1 MLQTKTENK
10 SIWIIGILSI
20 VIPIVVAI
28 LLFMPEKIN
37 MPGNWIRTL
46 PHLNGILNSGTA
58 LALIIG
64 FVAIKKKEVLL
75 HRNSMTLA
83 FILGSLFLI
92 SYVIYH
98 SGAESTIYGDAN
110 RDGILSDSE
119 REILGSNRMIY
130 LIILL
135 SHIALATI
143 VVPFVLLAL
152 YYAYT
157 NNLVKHKKIV
167 KFTLPIWFYVSVSGV
182 IVYLMI
188 SPYY

>member
-10 SIWIIGILSI
+10 SIWLIAILSI
-20 VIPIVVAI
+20 AIPVVVAI
-28 LLFMPEKIN
+28 LLFMPEKVNIE
-37 MPGNWIRTL
+37 GNWIRTL
-46 PHLNGILNSGTA
+46 PHLNGILNTGTA
-58 LALIIG
+58 LALIFG
-64 FVAIKKKEVLL
+64 FIAVKKKELVA
-75 HRNSMTLA
+75 HRNAMVIA

-98 SGAESTIYGDAN
+98 SGADSTIYGDIN

-119 REILGSNRMIY
+119 KAILGNSRYIY

-152 YYAYT
+152 YHAYS

>member
-1 MLQTKTENK
+1 MLQTKTESK
-10 SIWIIGILSI
+10 SIWVIGILSI
-20 VIPIVVAI
+20 VIPILVGI

-37 MPGNWIRTL
+37 IPENWIRTL
-46 PHLNGILNSGTA
+46 PHLNGILNTGTA
-58 LALIIG
+58 LALILG
-64 FVAIKKKEVLL
+64 FIAVKKKDLLL
-75 HRNSMTLA
+75 HRNIMISA
-83 FILGSLFLI
+83 FILGSIFLV

-98 SGAESTIYGDAN
+98 SGAESTIYGDLN
-110 RDGILSDSE
+110 RDGILSESE
-119 REILGSNRMIY
+119 REILGSKRIIY

-152 YYAYT
+152 FYAYS
-157 NNLVKHKKIV
+157 NNFIKHRKIV

-182 IVYLMI
+182 VVYLMI

>member
-10 SIWIIGILSI
+10 SIWLIGILSV
-20 VIPIVVAI
+20 VIPLVVAI
-28 LLFMPEKIN
+28 LLFMPEKLNIY
-37 MPGNWIRTL
+37 GNWINTL
-46 PHLNGILNSGTA
+46 PHLNGILNSATA
-58 LALIIG
+58 FALVLG
-64 FVAIKKKEVLL
+64 FIAIKKRELVL
-75 HRNSMTLA
+75 HRRSMTLA

-92 SYVIYH
+92 SYVVYH
-98 SGAESTIYGDAN
+98 SGAESTIFGDAN
-110 RDGILSDSE
+110 RDGILVEAE
-119 REILGSNRMIY
+119 RQALGNSRIIY

-152 YYAYT
+152 FYAYT
-157 NNLVKHKKIV
+157 NNFAKHKKIV
-167 KFTLPIWFYVSVSGV
+167 KFTLPIWFYVSVSGI